1 MPLSQISAS
10 AKSLTNHLEAC
21 NSHSLSESTS
31 LWGEVLTCRWVTCFQ
46 HSCAPNPFS
55 AVPAF
60 QTMPELGTKPA
71 ANPCVWTL
79 LQVSNQVRN
88 SFPVSGFQEVV
99 TKRRQFVKH
108 GSFLWRW
115 TPTLRSH
122 RPVCLRLCV
131 TGAQPC
137 KLPIKL
143 PAKATRGSQ
152 DYFTFCP
159 VTFFGAFSATQE
171 SPDKLCRWTANA
183 AVWPSLM
190 HIWFPAPLCSC
201 VVTKCTKLPP

>member
-10 AKSLTNHLEAC
+10 AKSLTNHLEAW
-21 NSHSLSESTS
+21 NSHSLPESTS

-60 QTMPELGTKPA
+60 QTTPELGTKPA

-88 SFPVSGFQEVV
+88 SFPVSSFQEVV

-152 DYFTFCP
+152 DYTSH
-159 VTFFGAFSATQE
+159 SAQLPFLVLSRLPRKVQTSFADGQLMLL
-171 SPDKLCRWTANA
+171 SGPLLCIYGF
-183 AVWPSLM
+183 L
-190 HIWFPAPLCSC
+190 PLF
-201 VVTKCTKLPP
+201 VHV